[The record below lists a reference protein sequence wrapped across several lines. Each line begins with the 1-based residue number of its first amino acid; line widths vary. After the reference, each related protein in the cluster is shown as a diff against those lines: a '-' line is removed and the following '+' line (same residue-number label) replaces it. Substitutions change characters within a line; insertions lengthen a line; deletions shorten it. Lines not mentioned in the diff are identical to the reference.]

1 MTNKKRA
8 FTLTELLIAL
18 AIVGAI
24 AAMCI
29 PSLMNK
35 INNNILCTQLKS
47 IVGALSELASDQLI
61 IKKTK
66 TLIDT
71 DFANPG
77 TLLSSSNFAYSALCT
92 NAGTDCWKTSAT
104 GKEKVTYRQIGT
116 KGNTTINAPSYT
128 SIILKNGAILSYT
141 VSSGDYGTEDKLM
154 GQFCTD
160 VNGNE
165 PPNMVGRDYFCF
177 YVTQKGKVVPLN
189 TPEIPALSSL
199 NSTCKSGNANYC
211 TASVMQ
217 TGWRMQY

>member
-35 INNNILCTQLKS
+35 INNNILCTQLKN
-47 IVGALSELASDQLI
+47 IVGSLAQLASDQLI

-71 DFANPG
+71 DFANPAG
-77 TLLSSSNFAYSALCT
+77 LLSEKNFAYSASCS
-92 NAGTDCWKTSAT
+92 GSDDCWKTSAT
-104 GKEKVTYRQIGT
+104 GNEKVTYRQIGT
-116 KGNTTINAPSYT
+116 KANTTVSGT
-128 SIILKNGAILSYT
+128 SFTTIVLKNGALLGYT
-141 VSSGDYGTEDKLM
+141 LAEIAYGDDKTI
-154 GQFCTD
+154 GEFCTD

-165 PPNMVGRDYFCF
+165 PPNMVGRDYYCF
-177 YVTQKGKVVPLN
+177 YVTQKGKL
-189 TPEIPALSSL
+189 IPTTEVNAPSLASLSSG
-199 NSTCKSGNANYC
+199 CKSGNANYC
-211 TASVMQ
+211 TAALMQ
-217 TGWRMQY
+217 NGWRMPY